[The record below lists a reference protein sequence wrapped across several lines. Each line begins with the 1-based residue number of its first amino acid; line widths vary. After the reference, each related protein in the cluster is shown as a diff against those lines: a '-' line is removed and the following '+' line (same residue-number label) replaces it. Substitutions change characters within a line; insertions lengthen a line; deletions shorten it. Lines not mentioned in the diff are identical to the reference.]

1 MKILETSIPVAVI
14 YTRTND
20 GRKNNCTTWKL
31 HFVFCIGWQNQVCP
45 KEESYSTF
53 KTGIQL
59 NIKTTDY
66 QGKEAVGEIR
76 KGKLKGEVF
85 IEII

>member
-14 YTRTND
+14 YSRTND
-20 GRKNNCTTWKL
+20 GRKHNCTTWKL
-31 HFVFCIGWQNQVCP
+31 NFVSCIGWCNKVCQ

-53 KTGIQL
+53 KTRIQL
-59 NIKTTDY
+59 NMKTTHY

-76 KGKLKGEVF
+76 KGKTKGASLL
-85 IEII
+85 EII